1 MFAKMITPGLQNSD
15 ISAKI
20 GCNSGY
26 YPSSGSCR
34 TGIVPANGICRA
46 GALGAGL

>member
-1 MFAKMITPGLQNSD
+1 MFAKMITPGLQNAE
-15 ISAKI
+15 IAAKI
-20 GCNSGY
+20 GCSGGY

-34 TGIVPANGICRA
+34 IGIVPANGICRA